1 MGRVVAIANQKG
13 GVAKTTTAINLGAAL
28 AMAEIPVLLVDM
40 DPQGNSTSGL
50 GLEKN
55 ALHSGVY
62 DSLLGFVPLS
72 EVIRP
77 TSLEW
82 LKVAPSNRDL
92 VGAELEMVEVER
104 REFRL
109 ADALAPAA
117 AGYEYVLIDC
127 PPSLGLLTI
136 NAMVAADELLIPI
149 QAEYFALEGVSEL
162 IDTINRV
169 RSSLKPSLQIR
180 GVLLT
185 MADDRM
191 NLSQQVS
198 EEVSSFFGN
207 LVFRTVIPR
216 NVRVAEAPS
225 FGLPVMLYDVACK
238 GAKAYMQLAREF
250 LGDGK
255 EEGVR

>member
-1 MGRVVAIANQKG
+1 MGRIVAIANQKG

-55 ALHSGVY
+55 ALNSGVY

-82 LKVAPSNRDL
+82 LKIAPSNRDL
-92 VGAELEMVEVER
+92 VGAELEMVEIER

-117 AGYEYVLIDC
+117 SGYEYVLIDC

-198 EEVSSFFGN
+198 EEVNSFFGN

-225 FGLPVMLYDVACK
+225 FGLPVMLYDVSSK

-255 EEGVR
+255 EEGIR

>member
-1 MGRVVAIANQKG
+1 MGRIVAIANQKG

-55 ALHSGVY
+55 ALNSGVY

-82 LKVAPSNRDL
+82 LKIAPSNRDL
-92 VGAELEMVEVER
+92 VGAELEMVEIER

-117 AGYEYVLIDC
+117 PGYEYVLIDC

-198 EEVSSFFGN
+198 EEVNSFFGN

-225 FGLPVMLYDVACK
+225 FGLPVMLYDVSSK

-255 EEGVR
+255 EEGIR